1 MMLAG
6 VPQPPTHMVMPA
18 TQQALFT
25 AFIFAPLG
33 VALALAI
40 RNLVRGEGPV
50 LLYCI
55 IGGTLAAVFE
65 PIVDVL
71 GLVFFPRQGSW
82 IAFETLGRPMPFL
95 IAFVY
100 PWYVGG
106 QGYLAYRLFQRGIDP
121 RGVLRLWAI
130 FFAVNIVLETPG
142 LWFGVYTYYGRQPF
156 DFWGFPLWWGFVNP
170 VMPLIA
176 GALILKVRPHLSGW
190 SLVGIIPLIPIAD
203 GVANAAVAWPMWATL
218 NTDLPSVATYAASIV
233 TLGLALYAVWIIS
246 LVVARPAEQ
255 VEQAAIPVRGIV
267 AERPAAVL
275 SKT

>member
-1 MMLAG
+1 MLAA
-6 VPQPPTHMVMPA
+6 VPQPPTHMVMPG
-18 TQQALFT
+18 TQQAVFT
-25 AFIFAPLG
+25 VFIFAPLG
-33 VALALAI
+33 VAIALGI
-40 RNLVRGEGPV
+40 RNLIRGEGP
-50 LLYCI
+50 LLLLCLL
-55 IGGTLAAVFE
+55 GGAVAAVFE

-176 GALILKVRPHLSGW
+176 GALILRVRPHLAGW
-190 SLVGIIPLIPIAD
+190 SLLGIIPLIPIAD
-203 GVANAAVAWPMWATL
+203 GLANGGVAWPMWATL
-218 NTDLPSVATYAASIV
+218 NTDLPSVATYAAAIV

-255 VEQAAIPVRGIV
+255 VEQASIPLRGILT
-267 AERPAAVL
+267 ERPAAVL

>member
-1 MMLAG
+1 MLAA
-6 VPQPPTHMVMPA
+6 VPQPPIHMVMPA
-18 TQQALFT
+18 TQQAVFT
-25 AFIFAPLG
+25 IFIFAPLG
-33 VALALAI
+33 VALAIAI
-40 RNLVRGEGPV
+40 RNLIRGEGPV
-50 LLYCI
+50 LLLCL
-55 IGGTLAAVFE
+55 IGGTVAAVFE

-82 IAFETLGRPMPFL
+82 IAFETMGRPVPLL

-106 QGYLAYRLFQRGIDP
+106 QGYLAYRLFQRGIDR
-121 RGVLRLWAI
+121 RGVFRLWAI

-176 GALILKVRPHLSGW
+176 GALILRVRPYLGSGW
-190 SLVGIIPLIPIAD
+190 RLLGIIPLIPVAD
-203 GVANAAVAWPMWATL
+203 GLANGGVAWPMWATL
-218 NTDLPSVATYAASIV
+218 NTDLPSVATYAAGIV
-233 TLGLALYAVWIIS
+233 TLGLALYAVWIVS

-255 VEQAAIPVRGIV
+255 AEDAVVAVRGV
-267 AERPAAVL
+267 RAEQRAPAAVRG
-275 SKT
+275 